1 MSQPES
7 LGKYRIDGV
16 LGHGAMGTVYKG
28 YDASI
33 DRAVA
38 IKTVHPHLLTG
49 THGRELRQRFIRE
62 ARAAAR
68 CSHPNIVSI
77 FELGDDGETPF
88 IVMELI
94 EGRELSE
101 HLAGRARFPIEK
113 TVETLL
119 QVLSALQFAH
129 ASGVV
134 HRDIKPANIILLDDG
149 RVKVADFGVA
159 HIVAHQMTQP
169 GFVIGTPGYMSPEQ
183 LTCGPCDARSDL
195 YSVGVVLCELLTG
208 RRPPPVMAPAPGNG
222 GFTPY
227 PPADLIVQI
236 PDPFR
241 PVVRRATA
249 AHPEDRFQTGEAF
262 AAALQAALG
271 GYRGDGP
278 PPVASGTVILSPAN
292 ADSALPTA
300 PPTGGWNP
308 ADLEAVERALVLHL
322 GPMAGLVVR
331 KAAQQAANLEALY
344 RSVARHI
351 PSDAERDLFL
361 NKVRAPGTGDSSV
374 STGGAS
380 SASGIAPVANA
391 AIDRRPHV
399 SLSREELQSASD
411 SLITYVG
418 PLATVLVNKAAQR
431 ATDVEEFYRLLA
443 EYIPNAEER
452 TSFLRRR
459 GRAD

>member
-1 MSQPES
+1 MSHPES

-49 THGRELRQRFIRE
+49 THGEELRQRFARE

-101 HLAGRARFPIEK
+101 HLVGPARFAIEQA
-113 TVETLL
+113 VETLL
-119 QVLSALQFAH
+119 QVLGALQFAH
-129 ASGVV
+129 SCGVV
-134 HRDIKPANIILLDDG
+134 HRDIKPANIILLEDG

-183 LTCGPCDARSDL
+183 LASGPCDARSDL

-208 RRPPPVMAPAPGNG
+208 RRPPPVMAPAPGSG
-222 GFTPY
+222 DAALD
-227 PPADLIVQI
+227 PPADLLDQV
-236 PDPFR
+236 PEPFQ
-241 PVVRRATA
+241 PVVRRAMATRPDA
-249 AHPEDRFQTGEAF
+249 RFQTGEAF
-262 AAALQAALG
+262 AAALQAALRA
-271 GYRGDGP
+271 YRGAAP
-278 PPVASGTVILSPAN
+278 PPEGHGTVVLSPAD
-292 ADSALPTA
+292 AGSSPSIA
-300 PPTGGWNP
+300 PATGGWAP
-308 ADLEAVERALVLHL
+308 ADLEAVEKALVVHL
-322 GPMAGLVVR
+322 GPMARLVVR
-331 KAAQQAANLEALY
+331 KAAQQAASRAELV
-344 RSVARHI
+344 RSVASHI
-351 PSDAERDLFL
+351 PSGAERDLFL
-361 NKVRAPGTGDSSV
+361 IKVQGFGTGEAASPTGIERAPDT
-374 STGGAS
+374 
-380 SASGIAPVANA
+380 PPA
-391 AIDRRPHV
+391 AKPATDRHRRA
-399 SLSREELQSASD
+399 SLSPEELQSASD

-418 PLATVLVNKAAQR
+418 PVATVLVNKTAQQ
-431 ATDVEEFYRLLA
+431 ATSVEEFYRLLA
-443 EYIPNAEER
+443 DYIPNAAER
-452 TSFLRRR
+452 TSFLQRK
-459 GRAD
+459 GLAG

>member
-1 MSQPES
+1 MSLPES

-49 THGRELRQRFIRE
+49 THGEELRQRFARE

-94 EGRELSE
+94 DGRELSE
-101 HLAGRARFPIEK
+101 HLAGPARLAIEQA
-113 TVETLL
+113 VETLL
-119 QVLSALQFAH
+119 QVLGALQFAH

-134 HRDIKPANIILLDDG
+134 HRDIKPANIILLADG

-169 GFVIGTPGYMSPEQ
+169 GFVIGTPGYMAPEQ
-183 LTCGPCDARSDL
+183 LASGPCDARSDL

-208 RRPPPVMAPAPGNG
+208 RRPPPVMAPATDRGAPILD
-222 GFTPY
+222 PA
-227 PPADLIVQI
+227 ADLIDLI
-236 PDPFR
+236 PGAFR

-249 AHPEDRFQTGEAF
+249 AHPDDRFQTGEEF
-262 AAALQAALG
+262 AAALEAALRAH
-271 GYRGDGP
+271 RGEGP
-278 PPVASGTVILSPAN
+278 PPGAPGTVVLSPAT
-292 ADSALPTA
+292 DDPALPITPA
-300 PPTGGWNP
+300 TGGWNV
-308 ADLEAVERALVLHL
+308 ADLEAVEKALVVHL
-322 GPMAGLVVR
+322 GPMARLVVR
-331 KAAQQAANLEALY
+331 KAAQQAASLAELY
-344 RSVARHI
+344 RSVASHI
-351 PSDAERDLFL
+351 PTDAERDLFL
-361 NKVRAPGTGDSSV
+361 SKVRGPGTGAAASPAGAEARV
-374 STGGAS
+374 SD
-380 SASGIAPVANA
+380 IAPA
-391 AIDRRPHV
+391 ATSATDHRSRV
-399 SLSREELQSASD
+399 GLSREELQSASD

-418 PLATVLVNKAAQR
+418 PLATILVNKAAQR

-459 GRAD
+459 GRSD

>member
-1 MSQPES
+1 MSHPET

-28 YDASI
+28 YDPSI

-49 THGRELRQRFIRE
+49 THGEELRQRFTRE

-68 CSHPNIVSI
+68 CSHPNIVGI

-101 HLAGRARFPIEK
+101 YLAGQARFTVEK

-119 QVLSALQFAH
+119 QVLTALQFAH

-183 LTCGPCDARSDL
+183 LCGGPCDARSDL

-208 RRPPPVMAPAPGNG
+208 RRPAPIMAPAPGSG
-222 GFTPY
+222 D
-227 PPADLIVQI
+227 PPADLLALI
-236 PDPFR
+236 PEPFR

-249 AHPEDRFQTGEAF
+249 AHPEDRFQTGEEF
-262 AAALQAALG
+262 AAALQAALREP
-271 GYRGDGP
+271 RGAAP
-278 PPVASGTVILSPAN
+278 PPEARGTVVLSPGR
-292 ADSALPTA
+292 ADAVPPTR
-300 PPTGGWNP
+300 PPTGAWSP
-308 ADLEAVERALVLHL
+308 ADLKAVEKALVVHL

-331 KAAQQAANLEALY
+331 KAAQQAASLDELY
-344 RSVARHI
+344 RSVASHI
-351 PSDAERDLFL
+351 PTEAERDLFL
-361 NKVRAPGTGDSSV
+361 DKVRAPRTGDPAV
-374 STGGAS
+374 PTGGTSGAS
-380 SASGIAPVANA
+380 DIAPVAKA
-391 AIDRRPHV
+391 ATDRRARV

-431 ATDVEEFYRLLA
+431 ASDVEEFYRLLA
-443 EYIPNAEER
+443 ESIPNAEER

-459 GRAD
+459 GRSE